1 MLLYDASYAT
11 MTPHSPHSGSSEY
24 STRPSP
30 CAASTVPFAWHTSGD
45 RFTRPDASVL
55 RCDTLILYDDDYRL
69 R

>member
-1 MLLYDASYAT
+1 MLLNVASYAT
-11 MTPHSPHSGSSEY
+11 MTQHSPHSGSSEY

-30 CAASTVPFAWHTSGD
+30 CAASTVPFAWYTSRD
-45 RFTRPDASVL
+45 RFTRTDASVL